1 MEELRTFYTK
11 WLLAAA
17 VSLAIG
23 THLMASYVIPDLERK
38 YSTEH
43 WTVVLA
49 TVVMSRPVLLGLIIL
64 AEWLIRTKI
73 WRLKWVHPE
82 LDFAGT
88 WNGVSTYTDVYVG
101 TGTVPRS
108 VTHEARIA
116 QDCLSIRLVPASGA
130 QFVRFESTA
139 VNLIDAHRL
148 VYSYYVKYHS
158 APGSPDET
166 YGYEELNPVG
176 EYDKQGRPKV
186 LHGWFSHCVR
196 KGQTPLY
203 SGSVVFTRKK

>member
-1 MEELRTFYTK
+1 MDELRRFYTK
-11 WLLAAA
+11 WLLTVA
-17 VSLAIG
+17 VALAIG
-23 THLMASYVIPDLERK
+23 THLMASYVIPDLEKK
-38 YSTEH
+38 YSTGH

-49 TVVMSRPVLLGLIIL
+49 SVVMSRPVLLGLIIV

-88 WNGVSTYTDVYVG
+88 WDAVSTYTDVHVG
-101 TGTVPRS
+101 TGTVPRE
-108 VTHEARIA
+108 VTHTARIA
-116 QDCLSIRLVPASGA
+116 QDCLTIRLLPASGE

-139 VNLIDAHRL
+139 VNLFDAHRL

-158 APGSPDET
+158 VPGSPDET
-166 YGYEELNPVG
+166 YGYEELSAGG
-176 EYDKQGRPKV
+176 EYDEQGRPKV
-186 LHGWFSHCVR
+186 LNGWFSQCAR

-203 SGSVVFTRKK
+203 SGRVVFTRQQ